1 MSVANDALDGVA
13 SVDDDNEPRQQIGD
27 GNVALS
33 YFSVD
38 NFQQRSRTNLCVMD
52 GEFFRQYLHETDT
65 VLLDIYNSNGLYM
78 CQRSDLEAKI
88 RAHVTRT
95 GAYTFI
101 EELSD
106 TNPTCV
112 HQHLDGVVKKV
123 TTLLKDL
130 LDRQC
135 ITESQ
140 FYQMAIERSL
150 VRMDYGCFLP
160 DPSKVS
166 FI

>member
-1 MSVANDALDGVA
+1 
-13 SVDDDNEPRQQIGD
+13 
-27 GNVALS
+27 
-33 YFSVD
+33 
-38 NFQQRSRTNLCVMD
+38 
-52 GEFFRQYLHETDT
+52 
-65 VLLDIYNSNGLYM
+65 M
-78 CQRSDLEAKI
+78 CQQSDLDAKV

-106 TNPTCV
+106 ANPTCV
-112 HQHLDGVVKKV
+112 QQHLDGVVKKV

-130 LDRQC
+130 LGRQC

-140 FYQMAIERSL
+140 VYQMTIERSL